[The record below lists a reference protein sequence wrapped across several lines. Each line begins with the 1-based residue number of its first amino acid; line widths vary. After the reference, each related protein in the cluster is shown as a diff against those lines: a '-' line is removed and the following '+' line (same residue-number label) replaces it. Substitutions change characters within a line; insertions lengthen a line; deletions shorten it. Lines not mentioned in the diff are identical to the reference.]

1 MIAYYYIDSKD
12 PAKCDLRGLLASLLT
27 QLGDNSGLY
36 LNAISQLHR
45 ENQYGSEQPSEETL
59 ARLLKGLLDLQAQ
72 NSIYIIIDGVDNC
85 SNTETTGTKSARKKV
100 LEFLE
105 DLVRSKHSHLYICIT
120 SSPVKDM
127 QRTLKLLAPSTR
139 RVVLHEEDG
148 QMEDIKLYISHVVQ
162 KDMQTWPAKDRDLIV
177 ETLSERAGG
186 M

>member
-27 QLGDNSGLY
+27 QLGDNSSLY
-36 LNAISQLHR
+36 LDAIFQLHSKHR
-45 ENQYGSEQPSEETL
+45 NGSEQPSEAAL
-59 ARLLKGLLDLQAQ
+59 ARLLKGLLELQAQ
-72 NSIYIIIDGVDNC
+72 YSIYIIIDGVDNC
-85 SNTETTGTKSARKKV
+85 SNTGTTETKSARKKV

-105 DLVRSKHSHLYICIT
+105 DLVRSKHSNLYICIT
-120 SSPVKDM
+120 SSPVKEM

-148 QMEDIKLYISHVVQ
+148 QLEDIKLYISHVVH
-162 KDMQTWPAKDRDLIV
+162 KDMQTWPPKERDLIV